1 MSEWHTVNPFK
12 QTVQQ
17 DSGFSAELSSQFA
30 EQEVMGFLLL
40 GDAKSKFFS
49 VTCPC
54 GITDT
59 YPLNEFPEV
68 DTSQSCGR
76 PNHWFVKYME

>member
-1 MSEWHTVNPFK
+1 MSEWRTKNPFK

-17 DSGFSAELSSQFA
+17 DSGYSAELSA
-30 EQEVMGFLLL
+30 ETEEQEVMGFLLV
-40 GDAKSKFFS
+40 GQVKAKFFS

-54 GITDT
+54 GITDN
-59 YPLNEFPEV
+59 YPLNGFPEI
-68 DTSQSCGR
+68 DAPQSCGR